1 MNENKNQIKDF
12 YSAPYYT
19 ENGCLCYLPVGRQDS
34 PGIMLCNFA
43 PRIVREVIV
52 DDGAEKTRRYLIGG
66 TDANGNNFTPVEV
79 PAGELEKMS
88 WIANNLDAS
97 CDLCVVSQ
105 VEKHVRCAIKST
117 ARFAEKQYI
126 FSHTGWKKIDGAWQ
140 YLLPGDERYRV
151 ELKGKQRN
159 YRGADTCTEDDLRKL
174 FCFLRSDLM
183 PDEII
188 LPCIALIFLSPLN
201 EFLRQIGHEPKF
213 LLTLIGRTGSMK
225 STVAAL
231 MLSFFGNFSATDLPM
246 SFRDTANSIVHNAF
260 ALKDVLTCV
269 DDYHPTARA
278 EAGRMRETMQI
289 LARGYGDR
297 TARNRLGSDITL
309 REPRPPQG
317 NVIVTAEFA
326 PDIGESGTAR
336 LFCVEMKPG
345 SICLPLLTE
354 VQEQALDGC
363 FVRCMG
369 AFIRYIKERH
379 LKDGQEQ
386 SLLERLKMNFSE
398 LRSHWRNE
406 LKEKSI
412 PFHDRFP
419 DTLACLEVGF
429 LFLTDFLC
437 AKDITDE
444 RDATELQNRLHIVL
458 LHLSAKQ
465 SESVEADRPT
475 HIFLRKLYSLIECG
489 QVCLIPASSRLETLP
504 KNYIGYVDET
514 YYYLMLDAS
523 HKAVKRLCGEQD
535 EGFAISAKSLAKAL
549 ADEGLIE
556 PGDNGTNTRTMR
568 FGGRL
573 KRVMLLHKE
582 KANKLVSV

>member
-1 MNENKNQIKDF
+1 MNENQNQIKDF

-43 PRIVREVIV
+43 PRIVCEVIV

-126 FSHTGWKKIDGAWQ
+126 FSHTGWKKVDGAWQ

-188 LPCIALIFLSPLN
+188 LPCIALVFLSPLN

-260 ALKDVLTCV
+260 VLKDVLTCV

-297 TARNRLGSDITL
+297 AARNRLGSDITL

-345 SICLPLLTE
+345 SICLPLLAE

-369 AFIRYIKERH
+369 AFIRYIKERY

-386 SLLERLKMNFSE
+386 SLL
-398 LRSHWRNE
+398 
-406 LKEKSI
+406 
-412 PFHDRFP
+412 
-419 DTLACLEVGF
+419 
-429 LFLTDFLC
+429 
-437 AKDITDE
+437 
-444 RDATELQNRLHIVL
+444 
-458 LHLSAKQ
+458 
-465 SESVEADRPT
+465 
-475 HIFLRKLYSLIECG
+475 
-489 QVCLIPASSRLETLP
+489 
-504 KNYIGYVDET
+504 
-514 YYYLMLDAS
+514 
-523 HKAVKRLCGEQD
+523 
-535 EGFAISAKSLAKAL
+535 
-549 ADEGLIE
+549 
-556 PGDNGTNTRTMR
+556 
-568 FGGRL
+568 
-573 KRVMLLHKE
+573 
-582 KANKLVSV
+582 

>member
-1 MNENKNQIKDF
+1 MNENKNQLKDF

-19 ENGCLCYLPVGRQDS
+19 ENGCLCYLPVGRQDL

-140 YLLPGDERYRV
+140 YLLPGDETYRV
-151 ELKGKQRN
+151 EMKGKQRN
-159 YRGADTCTEDDLRKL
+159 YRGTDTCTEDDLRKL
-174 FCFLRSDLM
+174 FCFLRSNLM

-188 LPCIALIFLSPLN
+188 LPCIALVFLSPLN

-269 DDYHPTARA
+269 DDYHPTAKA

-297 TARNRLGSDITL
+297 AARNRLGSDITL

-336 LFCVEMKPG
+336 LFCIEMKPG
-345 SICLPLLTE
+345 GINLPLLTE
-354 VQEQALDGC
+354 AQDKALEGKYAA
-363 FVRCMG
+363 CMRG
-369 AFIRYIKERH
+369 YTDMFKFFADKGEICGI
-379 LKDGQEQ
+379 LK
-386 SLLERLKMNFSE
+386 SNFMTYRSKWRERLRE
-398 LRSHWRNE
+398 NE
-406 LKEKSI
+406 I
-412 PFHDRFP
+412 QFHDRLP
-419 DTLACLEVGF
+419 DTLACLEIGF
-429 LFLTDFLC
+429 SFMEIFLSAETDFGEE
-437 AKDITDE
+437 DIAVLNARFE
-444 RDATELQNRLHIVL
+444 SVL
-458 LHLSAKQ
+458 LRLAARQ
-465 SESVEADRPT
+465 CESVEQDRPT

-504 KNYIGYVDET
+504 KNYIGYEDET
-514 YYYLMLDAS
+514 YYYLLLDVS

-549 ADEGLIE
+549 VDEGLIE
-556 PGDNGTNTRTMR
+556 QDESGTNTKTMR

-573 KRVMLLHKE
+573 KRVMLLRKD

>member
-1 MNENKNQIKDF
+1 MNENQIKDF

-66 TDANGNNFTPVEV
+66 TDANGNEISPVEI
-79 PAGELEKMS
+79 PAGELEKMA
-88 WIANNLDAS
+88 WIANCLDAS

-105 VEKHVRCAIKST
+105 VEKHVRCAIKTT
-117 ARFAEKQYI
+117 ARFADKRYI
-126 FSHTGWKKIDGAWQ
+126 FSHTGWKKIGGEWH
-140 YLLPGDERYRV
+140 YLLPGDKTYQV

-159 YRGADTCTEDDLRKL
+159 YYGAEGMSREDAEDIVKL
-174 FCFLRSDLM
+174 LSCSLM
-183 PDEII
+183 PDEVL
-188 LPCIALIFLSPLN
+188 LPCLATVFLSPLN

-269 DDYHPTARA
+269 DDYHPTARSDA
-278 EAGRMRETMQI
+278 SQMKATMQT

-297 TARNRLGSDITL
+297 AARNRLGSDITL

-336 LFCVEMKPG
+336 LFCIEMKPG
-345 SICLPLLTE
+345 GINLPLLTE
-354 VQEQALDGC
+354 VQDKALEGKYAA
-363 FVRCMG
+363 CMRG
-369 AFIRYIKERH
+369 YTDMVKYFADKGEVCGI
-379 LKDGQEQ
+379 LK
-386 SLLERLKMNFSE
+386 SKFMTYRSKWRERLRE
-398 LRSHWRNE
+398 NE
-406 LKEKSI
+406 I
-412 PFHDRFP
+412 QFHDRLP
-419 DTLACLEVGF
+419 DTLACLEIGF
-429 LFLTDFLC
+429 SFMEIFLSAEAHMDE
-437 AKDITDE
+437 KGITALNE
-444 RDATELQNRLHIVL
+444 RFENVL
-458 LHLSAKQ
+458 LYLAARQ
-465 SESVEADRPT
+465 SESIEQDRPT

-489 QVCLIPASSRLETLP
+489 NVCLLPATGRTEIPP
-504 KNYIGYVDET
+504 KNYIGYEDET

>member
-1 MNENKNQIKDF
+1 MNENQIKDF

-66 TDANGNNFTPVEV
+66 TDANGNEISPVEI
-79 PAGELEKMS
+79 PAGELEKMA
-88 WIANNLDAS
+88 WIANCLDAS

-105 VEKHVRCAIKST
+105 VEKHVRCAIKTT
-117 ARFAEKQYI
+117 ARFADKRYI
-126 FSHTGWKKIDGAWQ
+126 FSHTGWKKIGGEWH
-140 YLLPGDERYRV
+140 YLLPGDKTYQV

-159 YRGADTCTEDDLRKL
+159 YYGAEGMSREDAEDIVKL
-174 FCFLRSDLM
+174 LSCSLM
-183 PDEII
+183 PDEVL
-188 LPCIALIFLSPLN
+188 LPCLATVFLSPLN

-269 DDYHPTARA
+269 DDYHPTARSDA
-278 EAGRMRETMQI
+278 SQMKATMQT

-297 TARNRLGSDITL
+297 AARNRLGSDITL

-336 LFCVEMKPG
+336 LFCIEMKPG
-345 SICLPLLTE
+345 GINLPLLTE
-354 VQEQALDGC
+354 AQDKALEGKYAA
-363 FVRCMG
+363 CMRG
-369 AFIRYIKERH
+369 YTDMVKYFADKGEVCGI
-379 LKDGQEQ
+379 LK
-386 SLLERLKMNFSE
+386 SKFMTYRSKWRERLRE
-398 LRSHWRNE
+398 NE
-406 LKEKSI
+406 I
-412 PFHDRFP
+412 QFHDRLP
-419 DTLACLEVGF
+419 DTLACLEIGF
-429 LFLTDFLC
+429 SFMEIFLSAEAHMDE
-437 AKDITDE
+437 KGITALNE
-444 RDATELQNRLHIVL
+444 RFENVL
-458 LHLSAKQ
+458 LYLAARQ
-465 SESVEADRPT
+465 SESIEQDRPT

-489 QVCLIPASSRLETLP
+489 NVCLLPATGRTEIPP
-504 KNYIGYVDET
+504 KNYIGYEDET
-514 YYYLMLDAS
+514 SYYLMLDAS

>member
-188 LPCIALIFLSPLN
+188 LPCIALVFLSPLN

-269 DDYHPTARA
+269 DDYHPTAKA

-297 TARNRLGSDITL
+297 AARNRLSSDITL
-309 REPRPPQG
+309 RDPRPPQG

-336 LFCVEMKPG
+336 LFCIEMKPG
-345 SICLPLLTE
+345 GINLPLLTE
-354 VQEQALDGC
+354 AQDKALEGKYA
-363 FVRCMG
+363 VCMRG
-369 AFIRYIKERH
+369 YTDM
-379 LKDGQEQ
+379 LKFFADKGEICGILK
-386 SLLERLKMNFSE
+386 SKFMTYRSKWRERLRE
-398 LRSHWRNE
+398 DE
-406 LKEKSI
+406 I
-412 PFHDRFP
+412 QFHDRLP
-419 DTLACLEVGF
+419 DTLACLEIGF
-429 LFLTDFLC
+429 SFMEIFLSAETDFGEE
-437 AKDITDE
+437 DIAVLNARFE
-444 RDATELQNRLHIVL
+444 SVL
-458 LHLSAKQ
+458 LRLAARQ
-465 SESVEADRPT
+465 CESVEQDRPT
-475 HIFLRKLYSLIECG
+475 HIFLRKMYSLIECG

-504 KNYIGYVDET
+504 KNYIGYEDET
-514 YYYLMLDAS
+514 YYYLLLDVS

-549 ADEGLIE
+549 VDEGLIE
-556 PGDNGTNTRTMR
+556 QDESGTNTKTMR

-573 KRVMLLHKE
+573 KRVMLLRKD